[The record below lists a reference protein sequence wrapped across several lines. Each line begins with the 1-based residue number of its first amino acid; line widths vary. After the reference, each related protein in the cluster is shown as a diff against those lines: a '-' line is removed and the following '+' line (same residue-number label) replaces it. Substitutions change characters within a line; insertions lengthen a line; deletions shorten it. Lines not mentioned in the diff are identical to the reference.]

1 MSGNGMNGWPDTPA
15 GHGLQQRLHDERT
28 LLALTRLLDR
38 IDSLEKT
45 VDTLTQAIEQ
55 APSMAA
61 MVGDIVDEGYRSA
74 AAQGIDVEARLRT
87 ALALADKLTAPEMVA
102 RLDHLLALA
111 DQAPGMAAMV
121 GDIVDE
127 SYRTAAA
134 NGIDIE
140 ERLREALGLAERL
153 TAPEMIVSLKA
164 LTAPGTVVFLGHTVT
179 ALAEA
184 QATPAPKVGL
194 WGMLRALNDP
204 DRQTAIGFLL
214 NFAKLIGQRLR

>member
-74 AAQGIDVEARLRT
+74 AAQGIDVEVRLRTALQLADRLTAPEMVARLDQLLALANQAPGMAAMVGDIVDEGYRSAAAQGIDVEARLRT

-102 RLDHLLALA
+102 RMDQLLALA

-134 NGIDIE
+134 KGIDIE

-164 LTAPGTVVFLGHTVT
+164 
-179 ALAEA
+179 
-184 QATPAPKVGL
+184 
-194 WGMLRALNDP
+194 
-204 DRQTAIGFLL
+204 
-214 NFAKLIGQRLR
+214 